1 MKMNKFL
8 VTVSIIF
15 FAIISIISD
24 SAIACNNESNHKKN
38 SGDINTVNRLQ
49 GTLPVV
55 QFDSNNVVLKF
66 AAISDTH
73 MQDSNGTPSK
83 KLAAA
88 LDQLN
93 TSANGFLDAV
103 LISGDLTDYGLPK
116 QVVELKRV
124 FDNSKVDLTKTRFV
138 FAIGNHEYYHSQ
150 LDGAAWTGGYLFRDV
165 FGDEAYNGATDAE
178 ITAGDYHTIVNGYDF
193 IVVNC
198 VQYNG
203 GIKYADSDINWLK
216 TQLVQA
222 AANHPGKPIF
232 VSSHPNITGTNL
244 GSNEGAYWN
253 GSDLYSV
260 FKDYPHIFFC
270 GHLHFP
276 EQDERSI
283 WQGDFT
289 TVSVGSTYYCS
300 NHSTDDETGN
310 TFIDITSGFETDDAL
325 KTSQGLFVEVD
336 KNSNVRINRLD
347 FANKEEIK
355 KPWLI
360 PSPKEDKSHLLYY
373 TPAQEAETFGK
384 TAPAFPTG
392 AAFKEL
398 SKNYRLKQK
407 YQFQFTQA
415 IDSDMV
421 YSYQVSFI
429 DKATDTV
436 IKEISTLSDFYLH
449 AKPSEMS
456 SPLVKTIYWAD
467 SILAPFGTAYKK
479 EYYVKVVAVNCFGK
493 KSEPIYSNSVTEVL
507 NQEEQLPGS
516 SLLFQNY
523 PNPFNPSTIINY
535 QIAKKSNVSLK
546 VFNVLGR
553 EIASLVNEE
562 KSAGSYSVNFNAS
575 SIPSGVYFYQIKSG
589 SYLATK
595 KMILLK

>member
-1 MKMNKFL
+1 MKKIL
-8 VTVSIIF
+8 VTVSILL

-24 SAIACNNESNHKKN
+24 SAIAGNNKLNYKKN
-38 SGDINTVNRLQ
+38 NGDSKTLNGLQ
-49 GTLPVV
+49 GVLPVV
-55 QFDSNNVVLKF
+55 KFDTSNVVLKF

-73 MQDSNGTPSK
+73 IQGTNGTPSN
-83 KLAAA
+83 KLASA

-93 TSANGFLDAV
+93 SMANGFLDAV
-103 LISGDLTDYGLPK
+103 LISGDLTDYGMSA
-116 QVVELKRV
+116 QIVELKRV
-124 FDNSKVDLTKTRFV
+124 FDNSKVDLTKTRLV
-138 FAIGNHEYYHSQ
+138 FAIGNHEYFHSQ
-150 LDGAAWTGGYLFRDV
+150 IDSVAWTGGYMFRDV
-165 FGDEAYNGATDAE
+165 FGNEAYNGATDAE
-178 ITAGDYHTIVNGYDF
+178 ITAGDYHTVVNGYDF
-193 IVVNC
+193 IAVNC
-198 VQYNG
+198 TRYNG

-216 TQLVQA
+216 IQLAQA

-253 GSDLYSV
+253 GSDLYDI
-260 FKDYPHIFFC
+260 FKDYPQVIFFC

-310 TFIDITSGFETDDAL
+310 TFVDITSGFETDDAL

-336 KNSNVRINRLD
+336 KNNNVRINRLD

-373 TPAQEAETFGK
+373 TPAQEAGAFGK
-384 TAPAFPTG
+384 TAPVFPTG

-398 SKNYRLKQK
+398 SKNYRLNQK

-429 DKATDTV
+429 DKSTDTV

-449 AKPSEMS
+449 AKPTEMS
-456 SPLVKTIYWAD
+456 TPIVKTIYRAD

-479 EYYVKVVAVNCFGK
+479 EYYVKIVAVNCFGK
-493 KSEPIYSNSVTEVL
+493 KSEPIFSNSVTEVL
-507 NQEEQLPGS
+507 SQESQLPTS
-516 SLLFQNY
+516 PLLFQNY
-523 PNPFNPSTIINY
+523 PNPFNPSTVINY
-535 QIAKKSNVSLK
+535 QVAKKGNVSLK

-553 EIASLVNEE
+553 EIALLVNEE
-562 KSAGSYSVNFNAS
+562 KPAGSYSVNFNAT

-589 SYLATK
+589 SYLAAK
-595 KMILLK
+595 KMLLLK